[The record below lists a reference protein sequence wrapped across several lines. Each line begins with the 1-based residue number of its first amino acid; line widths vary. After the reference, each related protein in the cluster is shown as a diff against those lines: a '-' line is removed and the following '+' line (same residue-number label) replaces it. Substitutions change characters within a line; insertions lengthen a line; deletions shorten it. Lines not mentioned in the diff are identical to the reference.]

1 MSNGF
6 ALFTGLL
13 PLLVGLVPEP
23 DNATP
28 SVRFDYL
35 PPYYGLLRPC
45 APPRY
50 SHPHGDRPLGLLP
63 SHRGDRFPRSTQKPG
78 AESRRLHAGCH
89 PDSNQAILRTPPG
102 LTTSSRFRHRPYAFD
117 TSSAVCSRS
126 SLCTAPDGIQFR
138 LFPPRSPQRLLTN
151 AACGGLKPA
160 PDRRLRGARPHL
172 LRSIAPPLVRSWRTV
187 IGVAL
192 ERDVRVLPLHPTVE
206 RSGRMQA
213 QCWLAAGSRSYRP
226 LIGNTP
232 VPQSAPQSVSYILL
246 YHPGRRDFP
255 DP

>member
-187 IGVAL
+187 VGVAHVPHPSQFVLGTQPLTEPPTAMSIDRSVGFADQAEL
-192 ERDVRVLPLHPTVE
+192 EVV
-206 RSGRMQA
+206 G
-213 QCWLAAGSRSYRP
+213 
-226 LIGNTP
+226 
-232 VPQSAPQSVSYILL
+232 
-246 YHPGRRDFP
+246 
-255 DP
+255 